1 MGFRKILFLLEMFY
15 FVSTW
20 GEKSKVILLSMDGFR
35 YDYLNKTDKI
45 PNFTHLIESGVTM
58 PYMNNSFVTKTF
70 PCHYTMA
77 TGLYPEVHGIVA
89 NRMYDP
95 DLNKTF
101 TMANTETY
109 WWDGGEPI
117 WITAVKENRLVGV
130 YFWPGSEA
138 EIQGKRPTK
147 WFKYSSS
154 APFGERVTTVVNWL
168 ADDHYDLA
176 VLYFNE
182 PDSAGHSYGPD
193 SPSVVTAIERMD
205 GILGQLLTELDNKNL
220 TDKVNLIVTS
230 DHGMTAVDVENRLID
245 LSELLRNGTLLKS
258 AVDEGPT
265 ANLIPEPNKAKELVE
280 ALSSAEHLHVM
291 LKENIPERFHLK
303 NNKRVM
309 PVFAYADEGWLI
321 TTNATKRRANKYYG
335 DHGFDNELVNMKPF
349 FIASGPAFRTG
360 GQVVD
365 PIQSVDIY
373 PLICY
378 LLDIPASPNNGSLE
392 RAKTLLRNSGRD
404 VGSDVGSD
412 VVSVHQISLL
422 FIVLTFPFVYL
433 FSYVLA

>member
-1 MGFRKILFLLEMFY
+1 
-15 FVSTW
+15 
-20 GEKSKVILLSMDGFR
+20 
-35 YDYLNKTDKI
+35 
-45 PNFTHLIESGVTM
+45 
-58 PYMNNSFVTKTF
+58 
-70 PCHYTMA
+70 
-77 TGLYPEVHGIVA
+77 
-89 NRMYDP
+89 
-95 DLNKTF
+95 
-101 TMANTETY
+101 
-109 WWDGGEPI
+109 
-117 WITAVKENRLVGV
+117 
-130 YFWPGSEA
+130 
-138 EIQGKRPTK
+138 
-147 WFKYSSS
+147 
-154 APFGERVTTVVNWL
+154 
-168 ADDHYDLA
+168 
-176 VLYFNE
+176 
-182 PDSAGHSYGPD
+182 
-193 SPSVVTAIERMD
+193 MD

-412 VVSVHQISLL
+412 VVSVHRISLL

>member
-1 MGFRKILFLLEMFY
+1 
-15 FVSTW
+15 
-20 GEKSKVILLSMDGFR
+20 
-35 YDYLNKTDKI
+35 
-45 PNFTHLIESGVTM
+45 
-58 PYMNNSFVTKTF
+58 
-70 PCHYTMA
+70 
-77 TGLYPEVHGIVA
+77 
-89 NRMYDP
+89 
-95 DLNKTF
+95 
-101 TMANTETY
+101 
-109 WWDGGEPI
+109 
-117 WITAVKENRLVGV
+117 V

-193 SPSVVTAIERMD
+193 SPSVVTAIEKMD

-220 TDKVNLIVTS
+220 T
-230 DHGMTAVDVENRLID
+230 LID

-412 VVSVHQISLL
+412 
-422 FIVLTFPFVYL
+422 
-433 FSYVLA
+433 